1 MPTYRKD
8 QGEDNMKDKLKKIVD
23 VVSKIALGMFV
34 LLVVLL
40 AGVRLFGIEPHIV
53 LSGSMEP
60 EILTGSLV
68 YVNPITREEAQNL
81 QVGDTVTYLTDKNGT
96 KVTHKIY
103 EVVGPAYVK
112 NQYGEY
118 LVDESG
124 NRVVAKDDAG
134 YDMIMY
140 TTYGINNK
148 NETSPSG
155 YTLDGKEGVGNL
167 ASSNVFGE
175 PVFSIPL
182 LGYVAYFVQ
191 TPIGRYVAIGVC
203 ALLIFYVLFD
213 GKPTKK
219 SDLESSDTEA
229 NACSDGQA
237 DSGDASRTELSDAE
251 DGGAKQ
257 SRATDKPVCDGGA
270 KAFHSNP

>member
-1 MPTYRKD
+1 
-8 QGEDNMKDKLKKIVD
+8 MKDKLKKIVD

-167 ASSNVFGE
+167 ASSNVFGK

-182 LGYVAYFVQ
+182 LGYVAFFVQ